1 MSGFKISNDISTKA
15 KSADSANSKVD
26 TILENG
32 YKLYSKSKPQSN
44 STYFLQIA

>member
-1 MSGFKISNDISTKA
+1 MSGFKISNDISNKA
-15 KSADSANSKVD
+15 NTANAKIN
-26 TILENG
+26 TLLENG